1 MLKELP
7 PPTKA
12 AEYRNTGEILRELAA
27 QLRFSDSR
35 AALIMLAEH
44 LDRFVIRHAT
54 ARPAGTAYLPRTEG
68 RDPTLVCISS
78 SRSPGSFFRSVGPGY
93 QAREFA

>member
-12 AEYRNTGEILRELAA
+12 EEYRNTAEILRELAA
-27 QLRFSDSR
+27 QLRFSDTR

-44 LDRFVIRHAT
+44 LDR
-54 ARPAGTAYLPRTEG
+54 
-68 RDPTLVCISS
+68 LVALRRIST
-78 SRSPGSFFRSVGPGY
+78 
-93 QAREFA
+93 